1 MIGRGDYMAIQIKNK
16 DIPTIRVKVDR
27 EKCQLPM
34 VCDYKCYI
42 KCPQGVFHVH
52 SYPHVSG
59 AYMKPDPNKP
69 KNYLVAGSAAPKCIG
84 CMECTKY
91 CPVDAITIEITL
103 PEIKE
108 GENPYKHPFESLK
121 VAMENQE
128 QIEKLDSLFKGLKK
142 L

>member
-1 MIGRGDYMAIQIKNK
+1 MAIQIKNL

-34 VCDYKCYI
+34 VCDYKCYT
-42 KCPQGVFHVH
+42 KCSQQVFHVH
-52 SYPHVSG
+52 SYPNVSRRF
-59 AYMKPDPNKP
+59 MKPDPTKP
-69 KNYLVAGSAAPKCIG
+69 KHYLVTGSAAPKCIG

-128 QIEKLDSLFKGLKK
+128 QIEKLDSLFKGLIKK
-142 L
+142 

>member
-1 MIGRGDYMAIQIKNK
+1 MAIQIKNL
-16 DIPTIRVKVDR
+16 DIPVIRVKVDR
-27 EKCQLPM
+27 GKCQLPM
-34 VCDYKCYI
+34 ICDYQCYI
-42 KCPQGVFHVH
+42 KCSQGVFHVH
-52 SYPHVSG
+52 SYPNVSG
-59 AYMKPDPNKP
+59 AYTKPDPNSP
-69 KNYLVAGSAAPKCIG
+69 KHFLVTGSAAPKCIG

-121 VAMENQE
+121 AGMENQK
-128 QIEKLDSLFKGLKK
+128 QIEKLDSIFKGLKK

>member
-1 MIGRGDYMAIQIKNK
+1 MSIQLKNQ
-16 DIPTIRVKVDR
+16 DLPVIRVRVDR

-34 VCDYKCYI
+34 VCEYKCYT
-42 KCPQGVFHVH
+42 KCSQQVFHVH
-52 SYPHVSG
+52 SYPNVSG
-59 AYMKPDPNKP
+59 RFMKPDPNSP
-69 KNYLVAGSAAPKCIG
+69 KHYLVTGSAAPKCIG

-128 QIEKLDSLFKGLKK
+128 QIEKLDSLFKGLIKK
-142 L
+142 